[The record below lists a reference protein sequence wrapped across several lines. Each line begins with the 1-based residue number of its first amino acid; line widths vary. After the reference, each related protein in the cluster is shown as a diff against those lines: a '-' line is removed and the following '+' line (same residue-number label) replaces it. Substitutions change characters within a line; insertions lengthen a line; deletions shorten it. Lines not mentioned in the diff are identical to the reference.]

1 VDFGWGKPETVRSGI
16 NNRFDGMVYLYRG
29 KSGGRS
35 IDAEIS
41 LEAGAMERLEEDKEF
56 VVEVN

>member
-1 VDFGWGKPETVRSGI
+1 
-16 NNRFDGMVYLYRG
+16 VYLYRG